1 MPAKSPRLN
10 VTISDHQHAV
20 LLEIGKLQ
28 GRSAASYLREMV
40 DASMPMLEAMLPVFR
55 AAAMQEAMRPEALQ
69 TAIRSALAGIED
81 RRDQLDLLE
90 YLSRV
95 HPELANDLEP
105 VVRDAPSEARADE
118 RPARPRRKSA

>member
-1 MPAKSPRLN
+1 MKSWRLP
-10 VTISDHQHAV
+10 VIMKSSSRS
-20 LLEIGKLQ
+20 
-28 GRSAASYLREMV
+28 GRIFTA
-40 DASMPMLEAMLPVFR
+40 LPVFR

-118 RPARPRRKSA
+118 RPARPRRKRA